1 MGCCLKCYFSVTIV
15 CDQLRDN
22 HVVHIHICG
31 LHRVVNLTSENA
43 EVLGE
48 PKNIL
53 NLSKVFIN
61 FFLKKLPVTILSE

>member
-31 LHRVVNLTSENA
+31 LHRVVNITSENS
-43 EVLGE
+43 EVFGE
-48 PKNIL
+48 PKNFKI
-53 NLSKVFIN
+53 
-61 FFLKKLPVTILSE
+61 